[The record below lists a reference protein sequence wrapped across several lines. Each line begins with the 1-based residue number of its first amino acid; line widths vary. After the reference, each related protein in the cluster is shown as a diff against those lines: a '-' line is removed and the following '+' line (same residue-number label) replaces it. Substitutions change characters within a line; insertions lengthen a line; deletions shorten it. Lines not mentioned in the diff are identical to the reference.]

1 MWEEDL
7 NADDSLYIKTIDLST
22 FKEEKGKM
30 EIPLKKEGNTQEGMI
45 SFSYRL

>member
-7 NADDSLYIKTIDLST
+7 NADDSLHVETIDLSS
-22 FKEEKGKM
+22 FKEENGKK
-30 EIPLKKEGNTQEGMI
+30 EIPFKKEGKSQEGSI